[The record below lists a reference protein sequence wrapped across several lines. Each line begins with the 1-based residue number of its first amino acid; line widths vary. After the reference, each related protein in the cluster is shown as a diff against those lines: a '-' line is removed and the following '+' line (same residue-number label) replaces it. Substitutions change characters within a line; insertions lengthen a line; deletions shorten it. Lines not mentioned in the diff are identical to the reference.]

1 MLFQCKA
8 CGPAT
13 DHGSAP
19 KCSNKAKKPW
29 RTIDIHCH
37 CMVPEANAMVLK
49 ATGIPG
55 GGETPNAN
63 AHVNALTRSIQP
75 QRGKIDFPKLT
86 DLDTRLADM
95 DRDGIDVQM
104 ISPYPGHFVYAA
116 PPEVAR
122 DSCHMVNDHIAGM
135 VAKHPDRLM
144 PTRSSLYGGYC
155 NRKPSGR
162 ATDSTWITRA
172 PKFARYFPMAGPAA

>member
-8 CGPAT
+8 FGPAT

-19 KCSNKAKKPW
+19 GRAGKKSKPW

-63 AHVNALTRSIQP
+63 AHVNALTKSIQP

-95 DRDGIDVQM
+95 DRDGIDVQV

-144 PTRSSLYGGYC
+144 GMGTVPLQDPGMAVTEL
-155 NRKPSGR
+155 NRTVKELGFR
-162 ATDSTWITRA
+162 GVVT
-172 PKFARYFPMAGPAA
+172 MH

>member
-1 MLFQCKA
+1 GRKRSNPSAADLFQQLSLVRNGKRPPMLFQCKV

-19 KCSNKAKKPW
+19 TRFGKAKPW

-49 ATGIPG
+49 ATGIAG

-75 QRGKIDFPKLT
+75 QRGKIDFAKLT

-95 DRDGIDVQM
+95 DRGGIDVQ
-104 ISPYPGHFVYAA
+104 V
-116 PPEVAR
+116 
-122 DSCHMVNDHIAGM
+122 
-135 VAKHPDRLM
+135 
-144 PTRSSLYGGYC
+144 SS
-155 NRKPSGR
+155 
-162 ATDSTWITRA
+162 T
-172 PKFARYFPMAGPAA
+172 

>member
-1 MLFQCKA
+1 
-8 CGPAT
+8 
-13 DHGSAP
+13 
-19 KCSNKAKKPW
+19 
-29 RTIDIHCH
+29 
-37 CMVPEANAMVLK
+37 MVLK

-63 AHVNALTRSIQP
+63 AHVNALTSSIQP

-95 DRDGIDVQM
+95 DRDGIDVQV

-122 DSCHMVNDHIAGM
+122 DSCHMVNDHIAE
-135 VAKHPDRLM
+135 H
-144 PTRSSLYGGYC
+144 GGETP
-155 NRKPSGR
+155 RPADGHGHR
-162 ATDSTWITRA
+162 AA
-172 PKFARYFPMAGPAA
+172 AGPRHGRH